1 MLQRQMSGL
10 KRTASG
16 LVGLFG
22 KLARAIKNAFTGKLA
37 ILGGMGLGAA
47 GVMLLKLASDAEE
60 MGDMFDDVFKENA
73 KDMRRWSAD
82 LARSIGRSRLQIM
95 EFAASMQDTFVP
107 LGFARQEAAELSKV
121 MVRLSTDVA
130 SFKNISDP
138 QAAEAFTSAL
148 VGNHEAVRK
157 FGIILTE
164 ATLKQQLLKMGFKGN
179 ANEATNQMKV
189 LARLQ
194 IMLDNTA
201 DAQGNAAKTAGS
213 LANQWKR
220 FVGVLRDLGAAL
232 GGIIAPAAK
241 EIMMVFTELAQII
254 EANRETFKK
263 WGEAIGAA
271 IRNVTGPMKLLIRG
285 LAKDTQGTWQVITA
299 GFSLGIAKLKVMVMD
314 FVAWFMGVLDKV
326 VARII
331 VKLKE
336 AYPSMPFAD
345 ETRGIL
351 AIAKGDAGRDVG
363 RGFANIVGAMAGRKP
378 VTEFDEPA
386 RQTSVKMVEA
396 QKRFAEA
403 LEALRKKTQGGLA
416 GPLAGGEKPGD
427 LLQRLF
433 DAAAGGVAEKEK
445 KKEPGFEF
453 SSFAGLWQQTQS
465 KLGKEQDRL
474 VKLAEKDAVVQN
486 RILTAV
492 EDIPLARWA

>member
-1 MLQRQMSGL
+1 MAQQFTLAEAFVEFRAKGLGILGRQLGKVRSIAGKATGALTKMA
-10 KRTASG
+10 RT
-16 LVGLFG
+16 
-22 KLARAIKNAFTGKLA
+22 IKNLFTGKLA
-37 ILGGMGLGAA
+37 ILGGLGIAAA
-47 GVMLLKLASDAEE
+47 GIGLLKLASDAEE

-179 ANEATNQMKV
+179 ANEASNQMKV

-194 IMLDNTA
+194 IIMEGST
-201 DAQGNAAKTAGS
+201 DAMGNAAKTSGS
-213 LANQWKR
+213 LANQWKK
-220 FVGVLRDLGAAL
+220 FTGILKDLGAAL
-232 GGIIAPAAK
+232 GGILAPAAK
-241 EIMMVFTELAQII
+241 EILMVFSELAQII

-263 WGEAIGAA
+263 WGEAIGSAVSKVTKPLRTLA
-271 IRNVTGPMKLLIRG
+271 RIMGQDFGKAWEIIKTAFVTGLAYLQERIRTFIDWMLAVVKQAASEMAKQLRAAMLG
-285 LAKDTQGTWQVITA
+285 RDAPEFKAFKFKKGDLSAATKEARAELAKLQTKLFLQFA
-299 GFSLGIAKLKVMVMD
+299 AAKL
-314 FVAWFMGVLDKV
+314 GLP
-326 VARII
+326 
-331 VKLKE
+331 E
-336 AYPSMPFAD
+336 AGKAPAGPKG
-345 ETRGIL
+345 GI
-351 AIAKGDAGRDVG
+351 
-363 RGFANIVGAMAGRKP
+363 GAM
-378 VTEFDEPA
+378 
-386 RQTSVKMVEA
+386 
-396 QKRFAEA
+396 
-403 LEALRKKTQGGLA
+403 
-416 GPLAGGEKPGD
+416 
-427 LLQRLF
+427 LQRLF

-445 KKEPGFEF
+445 KKETGFEF
-453 SSFAGLWQQTQS
+453 SSFAGLWQQTQA

-486 RILTAV
+486 KILTAV